1 MQYLVL
7 EPVVHIQLPY
17 IYDSKFNDISINSF
31 LFLITG
37 KSWRLLTLKGSDC
50 QSFLFL
56 FYQPEATKLSFLG
69 RLFFFR
75 APLFFKNSCEFLQLT
90 STVTFSGILFL
101 SFFFCS
107 VFLLPLQCLWA
118 PEIFN
123 FFPVFYIIHQLPCFV
138 ISFLGGMF
146 TANTMSSV
154 VETLGLSLP
163 GLWWFSYQLKRQ
175 TCRSP
180 PPEQC
185 SASAVMLD
193 REAHFGKGLEN
204 INKKQDRRKTSL
216 PRSKVLPLIVNLS

>member
-69 RLFFFR
+69 CLFFFR

-90 STVTFSGILFL
+90 STVTFSGILFYYL
-101 SFFFCS
+101 FSACELQKFSIFF
-107 VFLLPLQCLWA
+107 Q
-118 PEIFN
+118 
-123 FFPVFYIIHQLPCFV
+123 FFTLF
-138 ISFLGGMF
+138 ISFRVLQF
-146 TANTMSSV
+146 
-154 VETLGLSLP
+154 
-163 GLWWFSYQLKRQ
+163 
-175 TCRSP
+175 
-180 PPEQC
+180 
-185 SASAVMLD
+185 
-193 REAHFGKGLEN
+193 HF
-204 INKKQDRRKTSL
+204 
-216 PRSKVLPLIVNLS
+216 

>member
-31 LFLITG
+31 LFLRTG

-107 VFLLPLQCLWA
+107 IFLLPLQCLWA

-123 FFPVFYIIHQLPCFV
+123 FFPVFYIIHQLLCFV

-175 TCRSP
+175 TCL
-180 PPEQC
+180 
-185 SASAVMLD
+185 AY
-193 REAHFGKGLEN
+193 HGKWH
-204 INKKQDRRKTSL
+204 SL
-216 PRSKVLPLIVNLS
+216 ANSFDLRNSHPMQEPLPLNNVALQLWC

>member
-69 RLFFFR
+69 CLFFFR

-107 VFLLPLQCLWA
+107 IFLLPLQCLWA

-123 FFPVFYIIHQLPCFV
+123 FFPVFY
-138 ISFLGGMF
+138 
-146 TANTMSSV
+146 
-154 VETLGLSLP
+154 
-163 GLWWFSYQLKRQ
+163 
-175 TCRSP
+175 
-180 PPEQC
+180 
-185 SASAVMLD
+185 SASVFSNFIFRWYVHCQHHVICCRNSWLVITRFVMIQLSI
-193 REAHFGKGLEN
+193 EKTNLLSSPWKMTFFGKFLWSQKFSSNAGA
-204 INKKQDRRKTSL
+204 
-216 PRSKVLPLIVNLS
+216 LPLNNVALQLWC